1 MLHLPST
8 LWSFLRKSWLCFF
21 TYVIPVAF
29 IGTVPTELI
38 TGGVCPRSLLALPVL
53 AAGIVG
59 LVCVLWNRGR
69 KRYESAN

>member
-1 MLHLPST
+1 MWKL
-8 LWSFLRKSWLCFF
+8 
-21 TYVIPVAF
+21 
-29 IGTVPTELI
+29 IG
-38 TGGVCPRSLLALPVL
+38 GLLALPVL

>member
-1 MLHLPST
+1 MT
-8 LWSFLRKSWLCFF
+8 LLCGLL
-21 TYVIPVAF
+21 VLAALAC
-29 IGTVPTELI
+29 GSLAAAELLDKD
-38 TGGVCPRSLLALPVL
+38 PALLALPVL